1 MSASS
6 SSADAGGSLNRMV
19 RPFFRSFEPVHLV
32 WLIVTV
38 AVVGMIA
45 VPSAYLV
52 YEAFASDRGFT
63 LDAFLSTVGNPRTI
77 AALINTLIY
86 STGTTIISIV
96 IAVPLAILTERT
108 NTSKLTKQV
117 VRVTVIASVITPGFL
132 AAMSYVNLL
141 GPNAGMINLLIR
153 ELLGLDINR
162 GPLNIFSIV
171 GVLLLGSHGGIAY
184 IYLICAASLSKM
196 NPEFE
201 ESAAISGSGKLR
213 IVRTIT
219 LPLVRNAVFSG
230 ALVSMLTS
238 LADYGT
244 PHMVGYTVLTLRI
257 RELMIYSQ
265 FDAAASASILLI
277 GLSLLV
283 LALYRFSIR
292 KGDFST
298 VTGKSFQPGTFDIGR
313 WLPLATVLLWTYA
326 LLAVVLPIAGLAI
339 TSLLDRLGD
348 GPRWGNY
355 TLDHYRTMLAW
366 DSIAVQAFWNSIR
379 LAIGAAVITSL
390 MAIVIGYI
398 TVRRKSVQ
406 STVLDY
412 ISIVPL
418 GLAGTA
424 LGVAII
430 SMVLNPPVRSLGL
443 YGTLW
448 VLLFA
453 YVIRN
458 FPLAL
463 RPVQTTL
470 AQVSPELEHAARM
483 SGAGWFRTVRTIL
496 LPLIMPGV
504 SVGFVLVF
512 LHALTEISASIVLRN
527 IGTQTVSTA
536 IIDIWDG
543 RGGYQGASA
552 VAIVLFVLMISVVAL
567 AQALGGRR
575 IYSAN

>member
-1 MSASS
+1 MSASIARS
-6 SSADAGGSLNRMV
+6 NAGGNLNQMM
-19 RPFFRSFEPVHLV
+19 RPLFRNFDLTHLV
-32 WLIVTV
+32 WLFVTV
-38 AVVGMIA
+38 AVVGMIV
-45 VPSAYLV
+45 VPTGYLI
-52 YEAFASDRGFT
+52 YEAFASDKGLT
-63 LDAFLSTVGNPRTI
+63 LNTFVSTVRNPRTI
-77 AALINTLIY
+77 SALINTIFY
-86 STGTTIISIV
+86 STGTTIISVV

-117 VRVTVIASVITPGFL
+117 VRLTVIASVITPGFL

-153 ELLGLDINR
+153 DLFGLETTR
-162 GPLNIFSIV
+162 GPLNIFSIA

-213 IVRTIT
+213 VVRTIT

-230 ALVSMLTS
+230 ALISMLTS

-257 RELMIYSQ
+257 RELMVYSQ
-265 FDAAASASILLI
+265 FGAAASASILLI
-277 GLSLLV
+277 GLSVLV
-283 LALYRFSIR
+283 LALYRYSV
-292 KGDFST
+292 KNGDFAT
-298 VTGKSFQPGTFDIGR
+298 VSGKSFQPRTLDIGK
-313 WLPLATVLLWTYA
+313 WLPFATVLLWTYA

-339 TSLLDRLGD
+339 TSLLHRLGD
-348 GPRWGNY
+348 GPRWGNF

-366 DSIAVQAFWNSIR
+366 DSIALQAFWNSIR

-398 TVRRKSVQ
+398 TVRRKTIQ
-406 STVLDY
+406 SAILDY

-448 VLLFA
+448 VLLIA

-470 AQVSPELEHAARM
+470 AQVSPDLEHAARM
-483 SGAGWFRTVRTIL
+483 SGAGWFKTVRTIL

-567 AQALGGRR
+567 AQAVGGRR